1 MGFYGNSIYLLSET
15 KRSNLKDSEFGVS
28 SQRKFPLDTEK
39 HVRSAI
45 KFFNYV
51 SPDNEEELARKIKAA
66 MKRYGIKDIT
76 VGKNNRFSKYYK
88 GAS

>member
-1 MGFYGNSIYLLSET
+1 MGFYGNIFYIEET
-15 KRSNLKDSEFGVS
+15 KRSNLTDDQFGVS

-51 SPDNEEELARKIKAA
+51 SPDHEEELATKIKAA
-66 MKRYGIKDIT
+66 LKRYHITDIKI
-76 VGKNNRFSKYYK
+76 GKNNRFYKYYNN
-88 GAS
+88 